1 VLVFYEQL
9 SSYSKVLCTA
19 FLFLQLG
26 LVYFGRKE
34 NGKGAVSQNV
44 GEIDYRL
51 HSNTSSKPSD
61 PNPNISGFF
70 KEYI

>member
-1 VLVFYEQL
+1 L
-9 SSYSKVLCTA
+9 
-19 FLFLQLG
+19 